1 MRQPKMINLN
11 GDEER
16 VLEETWSKG
25 REPGRSK
32 ADRLQWFARRGRF
45 SPSPENAA
53 SMIRRGVLFACGMF
67 ALVVIAGSANPSFAA
82 AKSKKAQK
90 ISQTKQ
96 SVNKPAGNSSRRDY
110 KSKFKPKPP
119 PPRDDRRPRKVT
131 KQPKQRP
138 IKQPRQNPVI
148 DPGYQYPRPD
158 PPVLIMHE
166 WIGPA
171 DYPAVPDEFTFEAAN
186 IVLTTTAMVF
196 NVAVISIGERTP
208 YLAAAGFLFGATS
221 LVIAS
226 RETTR
231 HSGLHYLLGAA
242 SIALSVWNLSGGVQP
257 TGPPDEY
264 GVYDTTALST
274 YSSTAQSIGFSYTF

>member
-16 VLEETWSKG
+16 VLEDTWSKG

-45 SPSPENAA
+45 SPSPDNAA

-96 SVNKPAGNSSRRDY
+96 SANKAAGNSSRRDY
-110 KSKFKPKPP
+110 KKKFKPKPP
-119 PPRDDRRPRKVT
+119 PPPNDRRPRKIS
-131 KQPKQRP
+131 KPPKRRP
-138 IKQPRQNPVI
+138 IKQPRQDPII
-148 DPGYQYPRPD
+148 DPGYRYPRPR
-158 PPVLIMHE
+158 PPVLIIHE
-166 WIGPA
+166 WIGPT
-171 DYPAVPDEFTFEAAN
+171 DYPVETDEIDFEAAN
-186 IVLTTTAMVF
+186 MVFTTTTMVF
-196 NVAVISIGERTP
+196 NVAFISIGERNPLT
-208 YLAAAGFLFGATS
+208 AAAGFLFGATS

>member
-1 MRQPKMINLN
+1 MRQQKMINQN
-11 GDEER
+11 RDEER

-45 SPSPENAA
+45 SPSPFNAA
-53 SMIRRGVLFACGMF
+53 SMIRRGVLLACGMF
-67 ALVVIAGSANPSFAA
+67 TLVLMAGSANPSFAA

-90 ISQTKQ
+90 ISRKEQ
-96 SVNKPAGNSSRRDY
+96 SGNKPAGNSSRRDY

-119 PPRDDRRPRKVT
+119 PPRDDRRPRKIP

-138 IKQPRQNPVI
+138 VKQPRQSPVI
-148 DPGYQYPRPD
+148 DPGPIINPPY
-158 PPVLIMHE
+158 PPVVIIHE
-166 WIGPA
+166 WIGPT
-171 DYPAVPDEFTFEAAN
+171 DYPAETDEIDFEAAN
-186 IVLTTTAMVF
+186 MVFTTTTMVF
-196 NVAVISIGERTP
+196 NVAFISIGEHNP
-208 YLAAAGFLFGATS
+208 LVAAAGFLFGATS